1 MYHAD
6 PIEDAYYHEREMA
19 EWAAIAAEEAAIKR
33 HLFLQDSK
41 LISDELWE
49 ECSGEAPY
57 KGAYASPEI
66 WDADRL
72 ERGDATGIN
81 SARLLSLAFGLTDS
95 PKARLAAVDELA
107 RRIGI
112 PQVEPSE

>member
-1 MYHAD
+1 MYHTD
-6 PIEDAYYHEREMA
+6 PIEDAYYHEQDLKERE
-19 EWAAIAAEEAAIKR
+19 AIAAEDAAIKR
-33 HLFLQDSK
+33 HLFLLDSK

-66 WDADRL
+66 GDADRL
-72 ERGDATGIN
+72 KRGDATGIN
-81 SARLLSLAFGLTDS
+81 SARLLSLAFGLAES
-95 PKARLAAVDELA
+95 PRARLAAIDELA

>member
-19 EWAAIAAEEAAIKR
+19 EWAAIAAEDAAIKR
-33 HLFLQDSK
+33 AQLLRDSK
-41 LISDELWE
+41 FIADDLWE
-49 ECSGEAPY
+49 ACHGEESY
-57 KGAYASPEI
+57 KGAYASPEVG
-66 WDADRL
+66 DADRL
-72 ERGDATGIN
+72 KRGDATGIN

-95 PKARLAAVDELA
+95 PKARLAAIDELA

>member
-6 PIEDAYYHEREMA
+6 PEIDAFYREREMA

-33 HLFLQDSK
+33 SQLLRDSK
-41 LISDELWE
+41 FIADDLWE
-49 ECSGEAPY
+49 ACHGEESY

-66 WDADRL
+66 GDAERL
-72 ERGDATGIN
+72 KRGDATGIN

-95 PKARLAAVDELA
+95 PKARLAAIDELA

-112 PQVEPSE
+112 PPAEVAE